1 MNNAER
7 TAATAFRHEF
17 TVPQTVIDANGHVNN
32 VVFVQWM
39 QDVAT
44 RHFESVAGTDAMKS
58 AGAMWVARSHTIEY
72 FAPAFVGDRIQ
83 VTTWV
88 ASFGRVRSLRRY
100 EFVRMSDGK
109 LLVKGETD
117 WVFVRA
123 SDRRPCSIPEPIKR
137 AFGPLPEDQKL

>member
-1 MNNAER
+1 MSNTGR
-7 TAATAFRHEF
+7 TPSTVFHHEF
-17 TVPQTVIDANGHVNN
+17 TVSPAVIDGNGHVNN

-44 RHFESVAGTDAMKS
+44 RHFESVAGTDAMKN
-58 AGAMWVARSHTIEY
+58 AGAMWVARAHTIEY
-72 FAPAFVGDRIQ
+72 LAPAFVGDRIQ
-83 VTTWV
+83 ATTWV
-88 ASFGRVRSLRRY
+88 ASFSRVRSLRRY

-123 SDRRPCSIPEPIKR
+123 SDGRPCSITEAIKG